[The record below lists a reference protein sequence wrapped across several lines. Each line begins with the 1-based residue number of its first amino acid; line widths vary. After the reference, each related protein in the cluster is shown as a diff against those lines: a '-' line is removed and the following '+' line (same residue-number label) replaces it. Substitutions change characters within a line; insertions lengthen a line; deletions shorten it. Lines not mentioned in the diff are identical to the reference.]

1 MAGRVGPSGTP
12 DGMMG
17 GAVRGPLGGQAS
29 ASGGL
34 ETTVETF
41 STVARGTVAAS
52 ASSEGARAS
61 RRERSVS
68 DELSGSSDE
77 EGLKWGEDTVE
88 ADSRPLGQEPETQK
102 LVSRIREG
110 LWALLDDPNSS
121 PAAYF
126 LAVLIMLL
134 IGVSSTAFV
143 LETLPDFDQSTDDD
157 IVWSTIELVCIICFT
172 FEFVGRVIST
182 PRLGHFIK
190 SPLNVIDFLAI
201 MPFYVELAM
210 GSSATGGSSA
220 VFRIIRL
227 VRVFRVF
234 KLSRYLS
241 WVKVFTKAMA
251 TSFQPLLMLLVVIL
265 IGTVLFSTAIFYA
278 EHGQWDERQQ
288 CFVRFDNKCTPF
300 ISIPAA
306 FWWCIITMTTV
317 GYGDEVPITPLGK
330 VIAVVTSF
338 CGILVLAVPITVI
351 STNFNEQYDKLKR
364 SRQRLR
370 AQMMLLK
377 NQFKTKRTGLDAMLD
392 EVEELVQRNTMELRK
407 DVEELFEQSALE
419 LNEEIKSLVRLA
431 FKQRRKRAQALEQGI
446 SLRQSGA
453 GSFLGAQSRGSA
465 PANHGTAVGAAK
477 PTSPPS
483 PAGAPGDAQTDDRRT
498 PGRDGARAAHSDSP
512 ADAKS
517 AAAASQSQL

>member
-1 MAGRVGPSGTP
+1 M
-12 DGMMG
+12 
-17 GAVRGPLGGQAS
+17 
-29 ASGGL
+29 
-34 ETTVETF
+34 
-41 STVARGTVAAS
+41 
-52 ASSEGARAS
+52 
-61 RRERSVS
+61 
-68 DELSGSSDE
+68 
-77 EGLKWGEDTVE
+77 
-88 ADSRPLGQEPETQK
+88 
-102 LVSRIREG
+102 
-110 LWALLDDPNSS
+110 
-121 PAAYF
+121 
-126 LAVLIMLL
+126 
-134 IGVSSTAFV
+134 
-143 LETLPDFDQSTDDD
+143 
-157 IVWSTIELVCIICFT
+157 
-172 FEFVGRVIST
+172 
-182 PRLGHFIK
+182 
-190 SPLNVIDFLAI
+190 
-201 MPFYVELAM
+201 
-210 GSSATGGSSA
+210 
-220 VFRIIRL
+220 
-227 VRVFRVF
+227 
-234 KLSRYLS
+234 
-241 WVKVFTKAMA
+241 
-251 TSFQPLLMLLVVIL
+251 
-265 IGTVLFSTAIFYA
+265 
-278 EHGQWDERQQ
+278 
-288 CFVRFDNKCTPF
+288 
-300 ISIPAA
+300 
-306 FWWCIITMTTV
+306 
-317 GYGDEVPITPLGK
+317 
-330 VIAVVTSF
+330 VTSF

-465 PANHGTAVGAAK
+465 PANHGTAVGAAM

>member
-1 MAGRVGPSGTP
+1 MASRLIPAWLQRVHRNAPAL
-12 DGMMG
+12 
-17 GAVRGPLGGQAS
+17 GARDALASLASSTLPPPRATRSAPVERRTLSPGQAPATVVMGPRAFPQEGRRSS
-29 ASGGL
+29 APAAPQSEPTSAATRGH
-34 ETTVETF
+34 TT
-41 STVARGTVAAS
+41 SARR
-52 ASSEGARAS
+52 RAS

-278 EHGQWDERQQ
+278 EHGQWDEKQQ

-306 FWWCIITMTTV
+306 FWWCIITMTT
-317 GYGDEVPITPLGK
+317 GERPR
-330 VIAVVTSF
+330 AR
-338 CGILVLAVPITVI
+338 AAAA
-351 STNFNEQYDKLKR
+351 
-364 SRQRLR
+364 RLR
-370 AQMMLLK
+370 AQSTSFPCPVPVALP
-377 NQFKTKRTGLDAMLD
+377 
-392 EVEELVQRNTMELRK
+392 ELTL
-407 DVEELFEQSALE
+407 ALPCCPS
-419 LNEEIKSLVRLA
+419 NRI
-431 FKQRRKRAQALEQGI
+431 
-446 SLRQSGA
+446 
-453 GSFLGAQSRGSA
+453 GSTQLGM
-465 PANHGTAVGAAK
+465 GT
-477 PTSPPS
+477 
-483 PAGAPGDAQTDDRRT
+483 R
-498 PGRDGARAAHSDSP
+498 
-512 ADAKS
+512 
-517 AAAASQSQL
+517 SQLRLLARSLPW